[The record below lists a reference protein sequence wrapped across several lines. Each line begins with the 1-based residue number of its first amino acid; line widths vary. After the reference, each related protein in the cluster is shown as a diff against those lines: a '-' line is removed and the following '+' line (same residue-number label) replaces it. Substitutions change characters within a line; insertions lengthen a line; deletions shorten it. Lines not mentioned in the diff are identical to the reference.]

1 MILTKRKI
9 FLTIILSTL
18 LFGAIYGWHEYK
30 IFMAAPI
37 TRLTIGNHY
46 PEMPPDDHHIY
57 IQLPISHEDPSYR
70 TFTDFY
76 LLSPNFKPG
85 GNVVFK
91 LYDNQQEAVG
101 MISGPRDFEY
111 FDEQIG
117 KSISYVLIGNRGVSP
132 TLFPE
137 LFDKDGKP
145 DYALALRLY
154 GSVEQIEDIEAVRL
168 DMVKKGLLP
177 KDGKIML
184 HGGSGGGVL
193 IQQYLNK
200 YGDHASRALLE
211 STGATDIAKENNL
224 TFSRSF
230 YDTNPTAAESFYKL
244 HQKKGGNSSL
254 AWMLFK
260 IGLEGNTQLQTD
272 IINGKNNFFNISGK
286 FKYILNWL
294 KIPQNLPLI
303 SLIFHSP
310 SELEVK
316 VRIWE
321 VTGADLLKYNPTSGK
336 EVILMYEALGVFLSD
351 FLDAYKA
358 GKITAP
364 EFILDRSKYTGE
376 AMIWANTGD
385 QDFGPQIAKLINAA
399 YPHSKLAIFSEKAHH
414 LQKKSEYQLGFIK
427 AFFETG
433 LYSDETTKYF
443 DDSRQLNK

>member
-1 MILTKRKI
+1 MKLTRGKI
-9 FLTIILSTL
+9 FLIILLSTL
-18 LFGAIYGWHEYK
+18 LFGAIYGWHKYK
-30 IFMAAPI
+30 VFMTAPT
-37 TRLTIGNHY
+37 TRLTIGKYY
-46 PEMPPDDHHIY
+46 PEMPQDEHHIY
-57 IQLPISHEDPSYR
+57 IRLPIDHENQSFG

-85 GNVVFK
+85 GNVIFK

-101 MISGPRDFEY
+101 MIGGPGDFEY

-117 KSISYVLIGNRGVSP
+117 KNLSYVLIGNRGVTP

-154 GSVEQIEDIEAVRL
+154 GSEEQIEDIEDVRL
-168 DMVKKGLLP
+168 DM
-177 KDGKIML
+177 
-184 HGGSGGGVL
+184 VL

-200 YGDHASRALLE
+200 YGDHVSRALIE
-211 STGATDIAKENNL
+211 STGAMDIAKENNL

-230 YDTNPTAAESFYKL
+230 YDTNPAAAENFYRL
-244 HQKKGGNSSL
+244 LQKEGRNSSL

-272 IINGKNNFFNISGK
+272 ILNSKNSFFNISGK
-286 FKYILNWL
+286 FLYIKNWL

-303 SLIFHSP
+303 NLIFHAP

-321 VTGADLLKYNPTSGK
+321 VAGADLIKYKPGSAK
-336 EVILMYEALGVFLSD
+336 EVTLLYETLGYFLSD

-364 EFILDRSKYTGE
+364 EFKLDRSQYTGE
-376 AMIWANTGD
+376 VLIWANTDD
-385 QDFGPQIAKLINAA
+385 QDFGPQIAKLINNA
-399 YPHSKLAIFSEKAHH
+399 YPHSKLAIFNEKAHH
-414 LQKKSEYQLGFIK
+414 LQKKSEYQLDFIN

-433 LYSDETTKYF
+433 LYSAEITKYF
-443 DDSRQLNK
+443 ADSRQVNK

>member
-1 MILTKRKI
+1 MKLTKRKI
-9 FLTIILSTL
+9 FITLLILSI
-18 LFGAIYGWHEYK
+18 LFGAIYGWREYK
-30 IFMAAPI
+30 VFMTAPT
-37 TRLTIGNHY
+37 TRLAEGSYY
-46 PEMPPDDHHIY
+46 PQMPPDDHHIY
-57 IQLPISHEDPSYR
+57 IQLPISHENLSYG

-101 MISGPRDFEY
+101 MIGGPRDFEY

-117 KSISYVLIGNRGVSP
+117 KNISYVLIGNRGVSP

-168 DMVKKGLLP
+168 DLVKRGLLP

-184 HGGSGGGVL
+184 QGGSGGGVL

-200 YGDHASRALLE
+200 YGDHVSRALLE

-230 YDTNPTAAESFYKL
+230 YDINPTAAESFYKL
-244 HQKKGGNSSL
+244 YQKNGRNSSL

-272 IINGKNNFFNISGK
+272 ILNGKNNFFNISGK

-316 VRIWE
+316 VRMWE
-321 VTGADLLKYNPTSGK
+321 VTGADLLKYNPTSAK
-336 EVILMYEALGVFLSD
+336 EVVLMYEALGVFLSD

-364 EFILDRSKYTGE
+364 EFIIDRSKYKGE

-399 YPHSKLAIFSEKAHH
+399 YPHSKLAIFNEKAHH

-433 LYSDETTKYF
+433 LYSDETAKYF